1 MIRNPPKQNS
11 IGNYLGLYITQIEKT
26 NSEREPRQGRFRHP
40 PRRVE
45 HDFVRPY
52 RARRYRRIRLWALW
66 GLGIEA

>member
-45 HDFVRPY
+45 HDFVRP
-52 RARRYRRIRLWALW
+52 IEHGGIG
-66 GLGIEA
+66 GLGFGRFGV